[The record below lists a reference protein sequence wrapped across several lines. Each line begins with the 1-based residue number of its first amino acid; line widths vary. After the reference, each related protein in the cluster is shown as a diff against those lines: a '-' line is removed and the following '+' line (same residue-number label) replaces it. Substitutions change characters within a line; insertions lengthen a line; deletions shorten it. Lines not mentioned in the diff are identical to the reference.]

1 MGSYLSTSKFLELPF
16 IKKRK
21 SLTSSELILE
31 KMNDKE
37 IIKTVANS
45 SINRIQTIKTPREE
59 ELYIINEILN
69 INPNIAFR
77 HYFGLGVEYAD
88 ISYLLKLTHLKHLYL
103 DLYCKIQNID
113 VIQKLDLESLTLSCF
128 NIKEYSF
135 LRNVSSKIKYLT
147 IELKDKTYKMDIN
160 DILHL
165 KELESLGLR
174 NVKKG
179 LDKLIH
185 FQSLKELYLRSVS
198 IKDYSFLQIMNVK
211 KIYLGFQNVEYFN
224 TFGIN
229 ESIEEVSLWMNKKLT
244 DLSFLLQFPNLK
256 RVIISNQSKVEIIPN
271 FKKLQNLEE
280 IYFLDRNPEEIKK
293 YCNYNVKVYSQ
304 YNPADIS

>member
-1 MGSYLSTSKFLELPF
+1 MGSYVSTSKLLELPLL
-16 IKKRK
+16 KKRK
-21 SLTSSELILE
+21 SFTSGELILE

-37 IIKTVANS
+37 IIETVANS
-45 SINRIQTIKTPREE
+45 NINHIQTTKTPSEE
-59 ELYIINEILN
+59 ELYIINEIIK
-69 INPNIAFR
+69 INPKIAFR
-77 HYFGLGVEYAD
+77 HYFEFGVEFVD
-88 ISYLLKLTHLKHLYL
+88 ISYLLKLTYLKHLYL

-113 VIQKLDLESLTLSCF
+113 VIQKLDLESLALRCF
-128 NIKEYSF
+128 NVKEYSF
-135 LRNVSSKIKYLT
+135 LRNVSPKIKLLT
-147 IELKDKTYKMDIN
+147 IELEDKTYKMDIN

-165 KELESLGLR
+165 KELERLGLR

-179 LDKLIH
+179 LDKLIR

-198 IKDYSFLQIMNVK
+198 INDYSFLQKMNVK

-229 ESIEEVSLWMNKKLT
+229 KSIEEVSLWMNKKLT
-244 DLSFLLQFPNLK
+244 DISFLLQFPNLK
-256 RVIISNQSKVEIIPN
+256 RVIISNQNKVEIIPN
-271 FKKLQNLEE
+271 LKKLQKLEE

-293 YCNYNVKVYSQ
+293 YCNSNVKVYSR